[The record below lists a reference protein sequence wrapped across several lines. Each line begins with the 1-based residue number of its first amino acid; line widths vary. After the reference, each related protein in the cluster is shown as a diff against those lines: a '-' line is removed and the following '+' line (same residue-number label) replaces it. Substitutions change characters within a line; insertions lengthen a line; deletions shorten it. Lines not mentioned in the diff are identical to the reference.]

1 MSKIV
6 TFEVETVI
14 IKKQHVHSLNVD
26 KNMKCLFPNLIP
38 DLCYDSTT
46 PTYVWAENAL
56 TITMFINNV
65 DGE

>member
-38 DLCYDSTT
+38 DLCYDSAVSRHY
-46 PTYVWAENAL
+46 PLLMYEQRML
-56 TITMFINNV
+56 
-65 DGE
+65 